1 MNERGS
7 DSFAHDGS
15 AVERQVRRM
24 KSFSRLKKVALSAAP
39 LAAKHSSALF
49 DAAESLEGDAHFSF
63 WAGAVAGRSTAAFGR
78 TSAPR
83 GADGESFDKR
93 LPAAAPAALIAPTSA
108 CFRAAAASSL
118 SVAGLFDEKADAA
131 GPAKD
136 AAAFA
141 PVRRPGCCSQPALR
155 RPLRTAAA
163 LRHARCAYLR
173 GFDPAWSDVVSV
185 TSMDM
190 EPGPRSAGAFSPLP
204 TRSVV
209 FRRAL
214 ESLFGRLHVLS
225 VPGACFP
232 DVGLRSPVRRTGLE
246 VRQRFR
252 LFPELCIRK
261 PTLNS

>member
-1 MNERGS
+1 
-7 DSFAHDGS
+7 
-15 AVERQVRRM
+15 M

-78 TSAPR
+78 TSAPEGR
-83 GADGESFDKR
+83 RRRVFR
-93 LPAAAPAALIAPTSA
+93 QTPACRRARRAHRSDLCLFPGRCRVFAVCCRP
-108 CFRAAAASSL
+108 FRRK
-118 SVAGLFDEKADAA
+118 GRR
-131 GPAKD
+131 
-136 AAAFA
+136 
-141 PVRRPGCCSQPALR
+141 RRPGKRRAAPLRPSDARDVARRPALR

-173 GFDPAWSDVVSV
+173 GLDPAWSDVVSV

-190 EPGPRSAGAFSPLP
+190 EPGPRSRRGVFRLCRRAP
-204 TRSVV
+204 VV

-252 LFPELCIRK
+252 LFPGALHPE
-261 PTLNS
+261 TYLNS